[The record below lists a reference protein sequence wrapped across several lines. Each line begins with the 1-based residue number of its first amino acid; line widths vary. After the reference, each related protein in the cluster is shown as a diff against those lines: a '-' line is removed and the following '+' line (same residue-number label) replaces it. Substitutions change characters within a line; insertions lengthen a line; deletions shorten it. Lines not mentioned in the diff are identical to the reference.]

1 MTQHKNKPLIA
12 DDRLFAAL
20 LVVAFEL
27 VTQMEHLG
35 IQILHIHKVHHLS
48 TVPEFAPSASHK
60 KEISLSLVSPFVKTN
75 KQTNR
80 QTNKQTESS
89 EIQYQQPP
97 GKMTETSMLE
107 RFSTYLL
114 LF

>member
-1 MTQHKNKPLIA
+1 MKYTILDYTTTQHNMTQHKNKPLIA
-12 DDRLFAAL
+12 DDSLFAAL

-60 KEISLSLVSPFVKTN
+60 KEISLSHVSPFVKTN
-75 KQTNR
+75 KQTN
-80 QTNKQTESS
+80 KQTESR
-89 EIQYQQPP
+89 ERYN
-97 GKMTETSMLE
+97 TSN
-107 RFSTYLL
+107 
-114 LF
+114 